1 MFGKTKVQGDLTA
14 KKIMPKGGTQAKSK
28 IGGSRRGEA
37 RDKAAARRKFKVPAP
52 AGWVC
57 KTNQEIDEAADNE
70 VVATKY
76 ASNEVDIETD
86 GYYTYNMEQPVHV
99 LDSEVKKVIGM
110 LKLGPDYQTEPDRV
124 EKEHSL
130 SAPRICLGLPSHP
143 Q

>member
-1 MFGKTKVQGDLTA
+1 MRSSQRSTHSTKLTLRQ
-14 KKIMPKGGTQAKSK
+14 T
-28 IGGSRRGEA
+28 
-37 RDKAAARRKFKVPAP
+37 
-52 AGWVC
+52 
-57 KTNQEIDEAADNE
+57 
-70 VVATKY
+70 
-76 ASNEVDIETD
+76 EVDIETD

-124 EKEHSL
+124 EKEHSM